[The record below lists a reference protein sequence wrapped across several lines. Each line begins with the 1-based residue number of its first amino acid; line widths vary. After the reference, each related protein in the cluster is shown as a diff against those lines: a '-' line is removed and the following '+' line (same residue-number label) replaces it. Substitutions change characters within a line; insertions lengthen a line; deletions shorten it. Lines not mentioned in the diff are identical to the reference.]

1 MRGLPTVEFKQRG
14 VCEIGFSSLTTQRSL
29 AQEETIL
36 MIGIQIAYL
45 FNTHGDGGKMFRAC
59 FQLLEVKLH
68 FNVWPLTPH
77 PFPLVRFLL
86 ILATG
91 DGGGNT

>member
-59 FQLLEVKLH
+59 FSAARGQVAFQCVAL
-68 FNVWPLTPH
+68 NTPSLSACSI
-77 PFPLVRFLL
+77 LVDFGHR
-86 ILATG
+86 
-91 DGGGNT
+91 